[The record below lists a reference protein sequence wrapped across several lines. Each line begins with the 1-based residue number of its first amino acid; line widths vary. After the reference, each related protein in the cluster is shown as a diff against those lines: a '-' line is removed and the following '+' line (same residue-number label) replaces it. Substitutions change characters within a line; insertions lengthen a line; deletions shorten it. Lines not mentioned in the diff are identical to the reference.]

1 MNISAALQSVEQ
13 QIEGLGSG
21 KLLGSKPSPALSR
34 VTDTVVGSSLHDVH
48 RMRPA
53 GVPKSIPENGLLD
66 SVSKAS
72 AAAKRSKT
80 MYMIGIVIVCIL
92 IAGVGVAFYLLRKR
106 NMDREKQE
114 REEAAKRVSVV
125 LDDDQDDENDLTPPL
140 VSKPVPV
147 SIPAPVPM
155 PVPAVVPAT
164 PAPSP
169 QNVEAV
175 NMEAAVAKSLETK
188 KRLEALK
195 QQLDKGITNVVTN
208 VTQTVAQTIVSE
220 KAFQAHA
227 AKQEHDEKVLLN
239 QGTPDLAAAPLDKDA
254 NVIPDAA
261 VLDEPVLAH
270 PTEDVPVG
278 GTIVDETI
286 KTDALP
292 DASA

>member
-21 KLLGSKPSPALSR
+21 RPLGSKPSPALSR

-53 GVPKSIPENGLLD
+53 GVPKSIPENGVLD
-66 SVSKAS
+66 SASKAS

-92 IAGVGVAFYLLRKR
+92 IAGVGVAFYFLRKR

-125 LDDDQDDENDLTPPL
+125 LDDHDDDDDVATQPLPPPPMP
-140 VSKPVPV
+140 K
-147 SIPAPVPM
+147 PAPVI
-155 PVPAVVPAT
+155 VPPT

-169 QNVEAV
+169 PNPDAV
-175 NMEAAVAKSLETK
+175 DMEAAVARSLETK

-195 QQLDKGITNVVTN
+195 QQLDKGISNVVTN

-239 QGTPDLAAAPLDKDA
+239 QGTPDLAAAPLDKEV
-254 NVIPDAA
+254 NIIPDAT
-261 VLDEPVLAH
+261 VLDEPVLTH

-278 GTIVDETI
+278 GTVVDETI